1 MLDPISAMSALTGA
15 VAAASSLAPRPVPLV
30 RPVDRQERPG
40 GSDRRDS
47 VELSPAARL
56 FAAKTEPGS
65 AEQPDVGGSVRGQDA
80 EEQLTEQERQEVPKL
95 KRRGR
100 WTVGVHS

>member
-15 VAAASSLAPRPVPLV
+15 VAAASGLAPRLARVVQPVQ
-30 RPVDRQERPG
+30 RTERVP

-56 FAAKTEPGS
+56 FAAKTQPGS
-65 AEQPDVGGSVRGQDA
+65 AEQPGVGGSVRGQDA
-80 EEQLTEQERQEVPKL
+80 EEQLTDQQREEVAKL